1 MNAAQSLPKF
11 LPISATDAEPDPRI
25 LDKLERVRPQGR
37 PTDPSASLARLAKV
51 YEQGF
56 MTEEQFEKAKKQLFD
71 PFSTLT
77 PLKFKPDKLNLRTIL
92 EQDSRMKGRFRKNDF
107 TNQYSIVPLYG
118 PQREREL
125 KDSDIKLIEDFLQRC
140 YSMGPKTT
148 DISSQVELL
157 ASLPSNTYHPLQD
170 WLITCYR
177 QWDKKPRID
186 GWLIEYL
193 NAPTEA
199 EGQDISRLLKEVGT
213 KWLLACVKRAFEP
226 GSKFDNVLI
235 LKGSQGSYKSTA
247 LSILGGE
254 WFSDTP
260 LNLQSKDAMMA
271 LQGVWIYE
279 FAELDSMDRTTQNR
293 VKAFLS
299 SSTDRF
305 RGAYER
311 FTTNQK
317 RTTVFCGT
325 TNLQEFLKDETGN
338 RRHWVIETGDID
350 IDSLRRDVMHIW
362 GEAFSLMMEH
372 HDNHYTVK
380 RDVQLWMSKEDE
392 QAYENLR
399 RRYVETD
406 VWEDTVR
413 EFMGETGGKS
423 ITEILNKLGGNTG
436 YGTPTQTIKF
446 SRTDRYR
453 VRGILMKL
461 GFKETR
467 SSGKRL
473 WSK

>member
-1 MNAAQSLPKF
+1 
-11 LPISATDAEPDPRI
+11 
-25 LDKLERVRPQGR
+25 
-37 PTDPSASLARLAKV
+37 
-51 YEQGF
+51 
-56 MTEEQFEKAKKQLFD
+56 
-71 PFSTLT
+71 
-77 PLKFKPDKLNLRTIL
+77 
-92 EQDSRMKGRFRKNDF
+92 
-107 TNQYSIVPLYG
+107 
-118 PQREREL
+118 
-125 KDSDIKLIEDFLQRC
+125 
-140 YSMGPKTT
+140 
-148 DISSQVELL
+148 
-157 ASLPSNTYHPLQD
+157 
-170 WLITCYR
+170 
-177 QWDKKPRID
+177 
-186 GWLIEYL
+186 
-193 NAPTEA
+193 
-199 EGQDISRLLKEVGT
+199 
-213 KWLLACVKRAFEP
+213 
-226 GSKFDNVLI
+226 
-235 LKGSQGSYKSTA
+235 
-247 LSILGGE
+247 
-254 WFSDTP
+254 
-260 LNLQSKDAMMA
+260 
-271 LQGVWIYE
+271 
-279 FAELDSMDRTTQNR
+279 
-293 VKAFLS
+293 
-299 SSTDRF
+299 
-305 RGAYER
+305 
-311 FTTNQK
+311 
-317 RTTVFCGT
+317 VFCGT

-372 HDNHYTVK
+372 HNNHYTVK